1 MALAS
6 WLADGA
12 DPAQMNPEEVRRLA
26 NTLRVRE
33 EQAIARLESLV
44 SEQASLVSRGAAT
57 PSPALRRALA
67 RRHGRLSE
75 DVFDVDRD
83 LARMGKELAG
93 LRAIRDLLREG
104 APLAAP
110 GDAKLLL
117 TLLNDSESTEEAFA
131 GDLAAALRAGQVKR
145 KSRDARRS
153 GPDLMEVW
161 EKMDRG
167 EISSAREALRTP
179 QRGSP
184 GSGTVSGTGS
194 GKVGEKKSE
203 KNSGQGGSKAGS

>member
-75 DVFDVDRD
+75 DVYDVDHE
-83 LARMGKELAG
+83 LSTMGKELAG

-104 APLAAP
+104 AALAAP
-110 GDAKLLL
+110 EDTGPLIQQLADA
-117 TLLNDSESTEEAFA
+117 DVTEEAFA
-131 GDLAAALRAGQVKR
+131 SDLAAALRAGQVK
-145 KSRDARRS
+145 KKTHGARRS

-167 EISSAREALRTP
+167 EISSAKEALRAP
-179 QRGSP
+179 P
-184 GSGTVSGTGS
+184 SG
-194 GKVGEKKSE
+194 GK
-203 KNSGQGGSKAGS
+203 ADA

>member
-1 MALAS
+1 M
-6 WLADGA
+6 D
-12 DPAQMNPEEVRRLA
+12 PEEVRRLA

-33 EQAIARLESLV
+33 EQAIDRLESLV
-44 SEQASLVSRGAAT
+44 SEQATLVSRGAAT

-75 DVFDVDRD
+75 DVYDVDRD

-110 GDAKLLL
+110 GDPAPLLS
-117 TLLNDSESTEEAFA
+117 LLNDSEATEESFA

-145 KSRDARRS
+145 KRDDQRRS

-167 EISSAREALRTP
+167 EISSAKEALRAHG
-179 QRGSP
+179 GSRSGSSSSSP
-184 GSGTVSGTGS
+184 AAGSG
-194 GKVGEKKSE
+194 
-203 KNSGQGGSKAGS
+203 GGSKRGGGGE